1 MRRTALTLTVST
13 LVLSVFGAFLHWLQT
28 MNAFEK
34 DTGFSIPGAG
44 TTVVFLIYSVLA
56 VALFCVVTILWLGRF
71 ERGTDAASALH
82 CETVIP
88 FVAGWVLCAVFA
100 AASFYQLFTA
110 ARSDFPLWQRLFG
123 AFGILAAVSF
133 PFLFGRKGGSGAGGV
148 GRGASVLITLFSC
161 YWMVFTYKMESQDPI
176 IWNYALEILAVAAAT
191 VAFYEVAAFFFG
203 KGHVRRTLIAAALG
217 IYFCVTALFEAR
229 STVINVMLGVTA
241 ALLLVLEFLLIANM
255 SEKHDEA

>member
-88 FVAGWVLCAVFA
+88 FVAGAIFLSGSGFSAPSASLRRSPFLSCSGERA
-100 AASFYQLFTA
+100 AAA
-110 ARSDFPLWQRLFG
+110 
-123 AFGILAAVSF
+123 
-133 PFLFGRKGGSGAGGV
+133 
-148 GRGASVLITLFSC
+148 RGAS
-161 YWMVFTYKMESQDPI
+161 
-176 IWNYALEILAVAAAT
+176 AVA
-191 VAFYEVAAFFFG
+191 
-203 KGHVRRTLIAAALG
+203 RR
-217 IYFCVTALFEAR
+217 Y
-229 STVINVMLGVTA
+229 
-241 ALLLVLEFLLIANM
+241 
-255 SEKHDEA
+255 